1 MTVVLVV
8 ILTGCPSIFGE
19 KDEDEPNPVV
29 GNVEGVARFANTGD
43 HAGILISLE
52 AIDGGQSATVSRSVA
67 ARIISTQSLVD
78 QTTTRID
85 GTCQFAD
92 LDPGNYTVYASSS
105 DSSEQAV
112 RTSVAVVG
120 GSTVTVDD
128 LMLTATGSIS
138 GTVADGSTGDP
149 EMGWIVAVAGT
160 SFMAISDSDGSF
172 VISGVP
178 AGTDYPII
186 VLKGTQQFAG
196 YYATVHA
203 GRSTDAGAFNVSPS
217 GDSMWHVDSGTPDG
231 AVGDTGDFYLD
242 MSNGDMYQKGTS
254 GWVKIGNLSGPR
266 GPAGADG
273 ADGADGTDGVSIRWQ
288 GTATSHPANPQLNW
302 AYYNSADGASYV
314 FDGTTWQVLARDGIC
329 TGCQSGLNL
338 TVTSPALSGADEGT
352 TYQFDFVVEDLPA
365 GLGQVV
371 FDWTFGTG
379 ATGSSGSEQVSV
391 SNSRASHQVSQTY
404 TADGMYGLVVV
415 VKDTDGTTL
424 IDENLIVTVG
434 TQTTREYD
442 LTVCDSWKAAGSG
455 GQGGTIDDWDISYF
469 PAGTDFSI
477 KFDARN
483 VPDKYVVFYNG
494 AEVLNTGWRGNSRYQ
509 GDSTYPGGIAGNGS
523 GQEERFFTKA
533 QGVDEFI
540 VTVFGPASGTLWDY
554 EIRAECN

>member
-203 GRSTDAGAFNVSPS
+203 GRSTDAGAFNVSLRAE
-217 GDSMWHVDSGTPDG
+217 TRC
-231 AVGDTGDFYLD
+231 
-242 MSNGDMYQKGTS
+242 GTS
-254 GWVKIGNLSGPR
+254 IVVRPMVQSEIP
-266 GPAGADG
+266 
-273 ADGADGTDGVSIRWQ
+273 
-288 GTATSHPANPQLNW
+288 ATS
-302 AYYNSADGASYV
+302 
-314 FDGTTWQVLARDGIC
+314 I
-329 TGCQSGLNL
+329 
-338 TVTSPALSGADEGT
+338 
-352 TYQFDFVVEDLPA
+352 
-365 GLGQVV
+365 
-371 FDWTFGTG
+371 WT
-379 ATGSSGSEQVSV
+379 
-391 SNSRASHQVSQTY
+391 
-404 TADGMYGLVVV
+404 
-415 VKDTDGTTL
+415 
-424 IDENLIVTVG
+424 
-434 TQTTREYD
+434 
-442 LTVCDSWKAAGSG
+442 
-455 GQGGTIDDWDISYF
+455 
-469 PAGTDFSI
+469 
-477 KFDARN
+477 
-483 VPDKYVVFYNG
+483 
-494 AEVLNTGWRGNSRYQ
+494 
-509 GDSTYPGGIAGNGS
+509 
-523 GQEERFFTKA
+523 
-533 QGVDEFI
+533 
-540 VTVFGPASGTLWDY
+540 
-554 EIRAECN
+554 